1 MTGEGQGPPDRT
13 RRETAAPDETR
24 LEGPGA
30 PDGTRREPPS
40 PSDATVPESLAAAD
54 ATRAEDASASR
65 TGAGPS
71 SAAGFPE
78 ELAARFRP
86 VRELDHGGQADV
98 WLVEDDAGAPLV
110 AKVYRPGFEGRRDI
124 LEILH
129 GLEANE
135 DIVPVVDYG
144 RAGGRLYVVLEY
156 VPGGNLKSLMT
167 PGAPAPTDLVREVLA
182 QLVAGLERLH
192 GTGIEHQDLKPGNVL
207 VRSRQPLD
215 LVLADFGVATR
226 TAETVRA
233 TRLGG
238 MSWHY
243 APPEAF
249 ALRHEEE
256 GLMLWRHKYD
266 AWSLGVIVVEM
277 LTGRH
282 PLPQREAAIPTFFV
296 TRSTDDLVEGVD
308 DPAWRKLCRG
318 LLRRDPE
325 ARWGTAE
332 ARRWLEWP
340 DAPDLVVQDEALPAT
355 APAPSRGFRFLG
367 RDYATPADLGAAM
380 ASDWDMAGDLWRN
393 QHPSLVQWLR
403 HELGSTDVA
412 ARLEQIDRAANLDL
426 DAQLFQAIR
435 ALAPESAPSFRGQ
448 PLTTENLARI
458 ASRAAARTDG
468 DDARLLVAVS
478 LLPDLEN
485 AGNPALGPQAVR
497 WSGAAAAYEGLC
509 ARHEDLPAPSET
521 DRVVLLAAATEGSG
535 VTEQLRARTSQV
547 LARQRRARQS
557 RWFRRLGEAERAEAP
572 ALYAMALLA
581 APAHDQVTAEIRP
594 RRKTQLLAVAAGV
607 LAGVVF
613 CLGVFMTYAA
623 GIELEPDDF
632 EPGQFEA
639 IGEALGSRQWQEVP
653 WWEILGKLDWKDED
667 LEVVWGRAMEY
678 DAARFGL
685 GPLFAALVGVPLV
698 FWLWWRYGR
707 NRLPGCLALVC
718 GLLAVFL
725 AMIVVDILS
734 RILTILVLGS
744 SLILGYS
751 IPGPMLV
758 DMGSILSA
766 CVALGFGVGAALKRL
781 NLMLTARTGI
791 LATLA
796 IVLVVVL
803 AFALV
808 GAVRHP
814 GWFSTHLEEI
824 WT

>member
-1 MTGEGQGPPDRT
+1 MTDGGKRPPDRT
-13 RRETAAPDETR
+13 RREAEAPDE
-24 LEGPGA
+24 
-30 PDGTRREPPS
+30 TRREPPS
-40 PSDATVPESLAAAD
+40 PSDATVPESSAGGD
-54 ATRAEDASASR
+54 ATRAEDAPAGR
-65 TGAGPS
+65 GAAGPS
-71 SAAGFPE
+71 SAARFPE

-144 RAGGRLYVVLEY
+144 RAGGQLYVVLEY

-192 GTGIEHQDLKPGNVL
+192 GAGIEHQDLKPGNVL

-249 ALRHEEE
+249 ALRHDEE

-308 DPAWRKLCRG
+308 DPPWRKLCRG

-340 DAPDLVVQDEALPAT
+340 DAPDLVVQDDAPPAT
-355 APAPSRGFRFLG
+355 APAPSRGFRFVG

-393 QHPSLVQWLR
+393 QHPRLVQWLR

-412 ARLEQIDRAANLDL
+412 ARLEEIDRAANLDL

-435 ALAPESAPSFRGQ
+435 ALAPESPPSFQGE

-468 DDARLLVAVS
+468 DDARLLKAVS
-478 LLPDLEN
+478 DLPLLEHAGDRALGEQAARWSVATMDYEWLCHEHEELPD
-485 AGNPALGPQAVR
+485 
-497 WSGAAAAYEGLC
+497 
-509 ARHEDLPAPSET
+509 PSET

-535 VTEQLRARTSQV
+535 VTEQLRKRTSQV
-547 LARQRRARQS
+547 LARKRRARQS
-557 RWFRRLGEAERAEAP
+557 RWFRGLGDPSHAEAP
-572 ALYAMALLA
+572 ALLAMALLA
-581 APAHDQVTAEIRP
+581 APAHDQITAQIRP

-613 CLGVFMTYAA
+613 CFNVLITYAA
-623 GIELEPDDF
+623 GLELEADDF
-632 EPGQFEA
+632 EPGQLEA
-639 IGEALGSRQWQEVP
+639 IREALGSRQWQEVP
-653 WWEILGKLDWKDED
+653 WWGILGKLDWKDED
-667 LEVVWGRAMEY
+667 WEVVWGRAMEPHLEI
-678 DAARFGL
+678 AGL
-685 GPLFAALVGVPLV
+685 GSVLGVLVGVPLV

-718 GLLAVFL
+718 GVLAVMAASSL
-725 AMIVVDILS
+725 TGLLWG
-734 RILTILVLGS
+734 ILTFLVLGS
-744 SLILGYS
+744 SMILGYS

-758 DMGSILSA
+758 DMGFILSA
-766 CVALGFGVGAALKRL
+766 CVALGFGFGAALRRL
-781 NLMLTARTGI
+781 NLMLTAGTGI

-796 IVLVVVL
+796 IMLVV
-803 AFALV
+803 ALV
-808 GAVRHP
+808 ATVVAAVSLP
-814 GWFSTHLEEI
+814 DWNWLFG
-824 WT
+824 

>member
-24 LEGPGA
+24 LEGPGT

-40 PSDATVPESLAAAD
+40 PSDATVPESPAGAD
-54 ATRAEDASASR
+54 ATRAEDAPAGR
-65 TGAGPS
+65 GAAGPS
-71 SAAGFPE
+71 SAARFPE

-110 AKVYRPGFEGRRDI
+110 AKVYRPGFEGRQDI

-129 GLEANE
+129 DLEANE

-144 RAGGRLYVVLEY
+144 RAGGQLYVVLEY

-192 GTGIEHQDLKPGNVL
+192 GAGIEHQDLKPGNVL

-355 APAPSRGFRFLG
+355 APVPSRGFRFLG

-403 HELGSTDVA
+403 HELGSTDLA
-412 ARLEQIDRAANLDL
+412 ARLEETDRAADLDL

-435 ALAPESAPSFRGQ
+435 ALAPESPPSFRGQ
-448 PLTTENLARI
+448 PLTAENLARI
-458 ASRAAARTDG
+458 ASRAAARPDG

-509 ARHEDLPAPSET
+509 ARHEELPEPTET
-521 DRVVLLAAATEGSG
+521 DRLVLLAAATEGSG
-535 VTEQLRARTSQV
+535 VTEQLRERTSEV

-557 RWFRRLGEAERAEAP
+557 PWFRRLGEVERAEAP
-572 ALYAMALLA
+572 VLYAMALLA
-581 APAHDQVTAEIRP
+581 APAHAQITAQIRP

-613 CLGVFMTYAA
+613 CFNVLITYAA
-623 GIELEPDDF
+623 GLELEADDF

-667 LEVVWGRAMEY
+667 WEVVWGRAMEPHLEI
-678 DAARFGL
+678 AGL
-685 GPLFAALVGVPLV
+685 GSVLGVLVGVPLV

-718 GLLAVFL
+718 GVLAVMAASSL
-725 AMIVVDILS
+725 TGLLWG
-734 RILTILVLGS
+734 ILTFLVLGS
-744 SLILGYS
+744 SMILGYS

-758 DMGSILSA
+758 DMGFILSA
-766 CVALGFGVGAALKRL
+766 CVALGFGFGAALRRL
-781 NLMLTARTGI
+781 NLMLTAGTGI

-796 IVLVVVL
+796 IMLVV
-803 AFALV
+803 ALV
-808 GAVRHP
+808 ATVVAAVSLP
-814 GWFSTHLEEI
+814 DWNWLFG
-824 WT
+824 